1 MERGLDILVV
11 HGFAVREGRGKWACC
26 YEIRLAIV
34 SGEPLLL
41 YRGELHGR
49 RYPTEAAAIVAACE
63 IGEREATRHVERARA
78 MIVAWSHPASPHPG
92 LPHPQAVDRAA
103 SPDGLSPSDIPPRY
117 DTPAR

>member
-34 SGEPLLL
+34 DGGPLL

-49 RYPTEAAAIVAACE
+49 RFASEAAAIVAACE
-63 IGEREATRHVERARA
+63 IGEREASRHLEYARA
-78 MIVAWSHPASPHPG
+78 MVVALSRS
-92 LPHPQAVDRAA
+92 QA
-103 SPDGLSPSDIPPRY
+103 PPR
-117 DTPAR
+117 

>member
-1 MERGLDILVV
+1 MERGLDILLI

-49 RYPTEAAAIVAACE
+49 RFPTEAAAIVAACE
-63 IGEREATRHVERARA
+63 IGEREASRHVERARA
-78 MIVAWSHPASPHPG
+78 MILTWSPRSPIPPQTAECASSSNG
-92 LPHPQAVDRAA
+92 SSSA
-103 SPDGLSPSDIPPRY
+103 DIPPRY
-117 DTPAR
+117 DTPAP